1 MLSWLRSTSAAAG
14 FSGMSARWLLGC
26 SSLVVFVAGWL
37 ALELTHVPAFAV
49 SLSVILT
56 AFLLEYLNLRA
67 KSRAKSLATA
77 WPEVLDSLVSA
88 AASGLSMFEAV
99 LELASSGPRL
109 LRPQFRKLEA
119 DLESG
124 TDFGVAMTHF
134 RDVMA
139 NANVDRLVELIRII
153 SAAGGQG
160 FHHALRNQA
169 KQVRQDLALAG
180 ELESKQGWVTGTA
193 KFAILAPWI
202 VVLML
207 CVRPE
212 NTAAYSTTQGSGILL
227 LGLLVSMFAYR
238 LIQILGA
245 TGLPV
250 RVFKK

>member
-1 MLSWLRSTSAAAG
+1 MLSWFRTTSAAAG
-14 FSGMSARWLLGC
+14 FSGSSARWLVGC
-26 SSLVVFVAGWL
+26 SSLLVFVAGWL
-37 ALELTHVPAFAV
+37 AFELTRVPAFAASV
-49 SLSVILT
+49 SFILL
-56 AFLLEYLNLRA
+56 AFLLEYLNIRA
-67 KSRAKSLATA
+67 KSRAKSLAAA

-88 AASGLSMFEAV
+88 TASGTSMFEAV
-99 LELASSGPRL
+99 LELASTGPRL

-124 TDFGVAMTHF
+124 ADFAESMARF

-153 SAAGGQG
+153 STAGGQG
-160 FHHALRNQA
+160 FHQA
-169 KQVRQDLALAG
+169 IRQQVHQVRRDLALSG

-193 KFAILAPWI
+193 KFAILAPWL

-212 NTAAYSTTQGSGILL
+212 NKAAYSTTQGSGILL
-227 LGLLVSMFAYR
+227 LGLVVSMFAYR

-245 TGLPV
+245 PTLPV
-250 RVFKK
+250 RVFNK